1 MTARC
6 HGDRDLPQATDPLQ
20 PLTALGVRV
29 QWVSELGT
37 QAVYLTAYR
46 VLLLDAALSR
56 SEAYAVA
63 RRMLQAHLD

>member
-1 MTARC
+1 MSQ
-6 HGDRDLPQATDPLQ
+6 DLPQTTDPLQ

-29 QWVSELGT
+29 QWVTELGT

-56 SEAYAVA
+56 TEAYAVA
-63 RRMLQAHLD
+63 RRMLETHLD